1 MRQSVLNTKGKKVG
15 ALVGAAV
22 LTFSMAATA
31 MACGGPGKAL
41 RALDLTS
48 EQDDQVHELITSK
61 RDEKKALKE
70 KRKMLKEKRA
80 TLADNYSEALANDVA
95 TQAGELA
102 TQATLLRIQHQQNI
116 LAILTDEQKEKFKE
130 IMKNKEHKGSGRHHK
145 FD

>member
-1 MRQSVLNTKGKKVG
+1 MRKSIFNTQGKAIG
-15 ALVGAAV
+15 TLLGAAV
-22 LTFSMAATA
+22 LTLSMTATA

-80 TLADNYSEALANDVA
+80 ALADNYSEALANDVA

-130 IMKNKEHKGSGRHHK
+130 LMKNKEHKGSDRHHK
-145 FD
+145 VD